1 MSDLIKIWELLK
13 EKAVSDIHLFPDQH
27 VFYRVN
33 GALEKL
39 DMIIREDQIKK
50 IILSTST
57 PKAREILG
65 HQRQVTYA
73 ENVEGIGRL
82 RFSVFFERGR
92 FAVSLRVI
100 SNKFIELEDL
110 GINEMQKKFLFQH
123 SGLILVGSPSCE
135 GKSTTIASILNYM
148 NHNFERSIYTIENPV
163 EFVYED
169 DRAAFIQRSIPVD
182 ISNFYTGLCEAY
194 RVDPDVVVTDSI
206 VYSDALNQALNLCES
221 GCTVIDATEGGDSL
235 QIIERLIN
243 LRAPDERDNLR
254 QRISSH
260 LKMII
265 SQRLVPLADNSGRKV
280 IFDIFINTIQMK
292 ALIKNDNLSM
302 FRTIQSQNESNG
314 MRTFDTQLR
323 NLLRKRMIT
332 QKTAME
338 FAIDKANINLG

>member
-1 MSDLIKIWELLK
+1 MSELTKIWELLK
-13 EKAVSDIHLFPDQH
+13 SKDVSDIHLFPNQQ
-27 VFYRVN
+27 VYYRIN
-33 GALEKL
+33 GVLEKL
-39 DMIIREDQIKK
+39 NMIVREDQIKK

-73 ENVEGIGRL
+73 ENVEGLGRL
-82 RFSVFFERGR
+82 RFSVFFERGH
-92 FAVSLRVI
+92 FALSLRI
-100 SNKFIELEDL
+100 INNKFIELEDL
-110 GINEMQKKFLFQH
+110 GINEMQKKCLFQH
-123 SGLILVGSPSCE
+123 SGLVLVGSPSCE

-148 NHNFERSIYTIENPV
+148 NHNFEKSIYTIENPV
-163 EFVYED
+163 EFVYKD

-182 ISNFYTGLCEAY
+182 IANFYNGLCEAY

-206 VYSDALNQALNLCES
+206 VYTDALNQALNLCES
-221 GCTVIDATEGGDSL
+221 GCTVIAATDGGDSL

-243 LRAPDERDNLR
+243 MRGPDERDNFR
-254 QRISSH
+254 QRIAAH

-265 SQRLVPLADNSGRKV
+265 SQRLVPMADNTGRKA

-292 ALIKNDNLSM
+292 ALIKNNNLSM
-302 FRTIQSQNESNG
+302 FRTIQAQNESTG
-314 MRTFDTQLR
+314 MRTFDNQLR

-338 FAIDKANINLG
+338 FAIDKANINVG

>member
-194 RVDPDVVVTDSI
+194 RVDQDVVVTDSI

-221 GCTVIDATEGGDSL
+221 GCTVIAATEGGDSL